1 MKKLSLLLVAFFAIS
16 VSAFAQTKTTYI
28 NIAYHKLKPGH
39 TLEEAIA
46 LEKRWKIVHQK
57 RKSLG
62 LITGWA
68 AYTVFNQYKSE
79 SVDYDYVSLNASTD
93 LNAITQYPDE
103 MGAALIKEDPS
114 LYTLITDTEKVQSVV
129 RNKITKSIEWTGASN
144 DLNSLIVVETIQPT
158 LGNNNAY
165 LDYIKKL
172 KLIQMDRIKAGNIQE
187 WALWQHIA
195 PLATDEPGQY
205 TAVTFF
211 KDLSK
216 LDFDSSQIYINGAK
230 NYMNMTPDQ
239 FTKKL
244 IELREI
250 KQSAI
255 MKYAVGTFN

>member
-1 MKKLSLLLVAFFAIS
+1 MKKLSLLLVAFFALS
-16 VSAFAQTKTTYI
+16 VSTFAQNKTTYI

-93 LNAITQYPDE
+93 LNAITQYPDA
-103 MGAALIKEDPS
+103 MGAELVKADPS
-114 LYTLITDTEKVQSVV
+114 LATLIDDTDKVQSVI
-129 RNKITKSIEWTGASN
+129 RNKITKSIEWTGPSN
-144 DLNSLIVVETIQPT
+144 DLNSLIIVESIQPT
-158 LGNNNAY
+158 PGNNLMY
-165 LDYIKKL
+165 LDYIKKF
-172 KLIQMDRIKAGNIQE
+172 KLMQMDRIKAGNIQE
-187 WALWQHIA
+187 WALWQHLA
-195 PLATDEPGQY
+195 PISSDGIGQY
-205 TAVTFF
+205 TAVTFL

-230 NYMNMTPDQ
+230 NYFNLTPQQ

-244 IELREI
+244 SELRDI